1 MRVQNINL
9 NLSRPDSKTN
19 LPNRNN
25 FASRSS
31 FISFR
36 GADTVEIKAKK
47 QLPSSPIISKDEF
60 VRLAKE
66 FDNTSEL
73 DTEVYCVGKD
83 FENVKTGK
91 FRANLHTHTNNS
103 DGVASVKELLDQAA
117 AYADK
122 IADINS
128 RTGETAPFIIG
139 ITDHDTVKGLEEVN
153 ELISKN
159 PDKYKNLKII
169 PGVEVT
175 TAIKGITP
183 LEGHLKDW
191 EVHTLV
197 YFIDPKTS
205 PLAKELNFRQE
216 KRKLLASNFLKLMN
230 KKYPGYNFDIE
241 EAKGLWPSVT
251 KFLDAPRGELKDYMQ
266 FKMIWTKCI
275 DEPQTFKKLGIDKSA
290 LNLIT
295 PKQLMTYRNI
305 GTFYECYYD
314 KLKELV
320 YQKAKEKNPDIKY
333 SQVESLMGRIPTSVY
348 DVSTSFDSD
357 YKTSFNPKN
366 LDLDKRMN
374 FNDLIAL
381 TKKDK
386 NTILGIAHP
395 GWIGLIRNRSK
406 MSEYLEYFQEQN
418 KGKEVFA
425 EGFYH
430 ENKKIFDLLDRVEYR
445 KFINQELDR
454 LGYIKT
460 GSYDS
465 HANNIFTA
473 GGENYLTTEQINE
486 LVT

>member
-1 MRVQNINL
+1 
-9 NLSRPDSKTN
+9 
-19 LPNRNN
+19 
-25 FASRSS
+25 
-31 FISFR
+31 
-36 GADTVEIKAKK
+36 
-47 QLPSSPIISKDEF
+47 
-60 VRLAKE
+60 
-66 FDNTSEL
+66 
-73 DTEVYCVGKD
+73 
-83 FENVKTGK
+83 
-91 FRANLHTHTNNS
+91 
-103 DGVASVKELLDQAA
+103 
-117 AYADK
+117 
-122 IADINS
+122 
-128 RTGETAPFIIG
+128 
-139 ITDHDTVKGLEEVN
+139 
-153 ELISKN
+153 
-159 PDKYKNLKII
+159 
-169 PGVEVT
+169 
-175 TAIKGITP
+175 
-183 LEGHLKDW
+183 
-191 EVHTLV
+191 
-197 YFIDPKTS
+197 
-205 PLAKELNFRQE
+205 
-216 KRKLLASNFLKLMN
+216 MN

-333 SQVESLMGRIPTSVY
+333 SQVESLMGRIPASVY

-395 GWIGLIRNRSK
+395 GWIGLIRNRAK
-406 MSEYLEYFQEQN
+406 RANNLEYFQEQN

-430 ENKKIFDLLDRVEYR
+430 ENKKYSICLTESSTVNY
-445 KFINQELDR
+445 INQELDR
-454 LGYIKT
+454 LGYNQNR
-460 GSYDS
+460 SYDS